1 MQRPT
6 RTAVAAF
13 ALGLGVCW
21 AAPYGQ
27 TPAHAQSLEAP
38 AAAAQTNDEPAGD
51 PQGVDPQAAEAQKRA
66 PTIEAWLRERRSE
79 DADPP
84 ADAPRSEDRRSAPTI
99 ETWLRERQS
108 EDAGQTPDAA
118 PRETA
123 DAPPRDA
130 ADAARS
136 KRRSAPTIDSW
147 LRERRMEES
156 GQAVDTP
163 ADDARA
169 GSDGQGADAQ
179 AAAPEP
185 VLSPAGTVAQ
195 MAAWVIGSG
204 DNDGRPFVI
213 VDKLAANVFVFDVD
227 GHLMGGAPAL
237 VGLAPGDD
245 SADGVGDREL
255 SAIGPDDRTTPAG
268 RFVAGFG
275 PARGGRTVLWV
286 DFATAI
292 SLHPVVTSN
301 PKEHRLERI
310 KSPAPE
316 DHRITFGCINV
327 PAAFYKD
334 VVLQA
339 FGGGSGV
346 VYILPDTKPIE
357 AVFPAFAALTGAHG
371 APTSAASQ
379 DPQPDARPDPTVAAQ
394 DHADNVSDRADGEAA
409 PEAPAPEPVRSAG
422 ADRAAQR

>member
-1 MQRPT
+1 
-6 RTAVAAF
+6 
-13 ALGLGVCW
+13 
-21 AAPYGQ
+21 
-27 TPAHAQSLEAP
+27 LEAP
-38 AAAAQTNDEPAGD
+38 AATAQTTDEPAGD
-51 PQGVDPQAAEAQKRA
+51 PQGVDSSAAQAQKRA

-79 DADPP
+79 DAPDQA
-84 ADAPRSEDRRSAPTI
+84 ADVPRSDDPRSVPTI
-99 ETWLRERQS
+99 DSWLHERQPQ
-108 EDAGQTPDAA
+108 DAGQTPDV
-118 PRETA
+118 PRRE
-123 DAPPRDA
+123 A
-130 ADAARS
+130 ADAAKS
-136 KRRSAPTIDSW
+136 KGRAKPTIDSW

-156 GQAVDTP
+156 GQP
-163 ADDARA
+163 ADPAADDTRA
-169 GSDGQGADAQ
+169 GSDGQGADAS

-185 VLSPAGTVAQ
+185 VMNPSGTVAE

-213 VDKLAANVFVFDVD
+213 VDKLAADVFVFDGD

-245 SADGVGDREL
+245 SVDGVGDREL

-301 PKEHRLERI
+301 PKENRLERI
-310 KSPAPE
+310 ASPDPQ

-327 PAAFYKD
+327 PAAFYQD

-339 FGGGSGV
+339 FNGGSGV
-346 VYILPDTKPIE
+346 VYVLPDTKPIE
-357 AVFPAFAALTGAHG
+357 AVFPAFAALTGARG

-379 DPQPDARPDPTVAAQ
+379 DPQPDASPDPTVASQDPTVAAQ
-394 DHADNVSDRADGEAA
+394 DHADNVSDRGAGDQAA
-409 PEAPAPEPVRSAG
+409 PDERAPEPVRSAG
-422 ADRAAQR
+422 SDRAAQR

>member
-6 RTAVAAF
+6 RTAVAVF

-21 AAPYGQ
+21 AAPFGQ
-27 TPAHAQSLEAP
+27 TPAHAQASEAP
-38 AAAAQTNDEPAGD
+38 AATAQTNDEPAGD
-51 PQGVDPQAAEAQKRA
+51 PQGVDPQVAEAQKRV
-66 PTIEAWLRERRSE
+66 PTIEAWLRERRAE
-79 DADPP
+79 DVDQA
-84 ADAPRSEDRRSAPTI
+84 ADAPRSDDRRSAPTI
-99 ETWLRERQS
+99 DAWLHERRS
-108 EDAGQTPDAA
+108 EDAGPAA
-118 PRETA
+118 DT
-123 DAPPRDA
+123 PPRHVAKA
-130 ADAARS
+130 AKS
-136 KRRSAPTIDSW
+136 KQQSAPTIDSW

-156 GQAVDTP
+156 GQP
-163 ADDARA
+163 ADASADQTQA
-169 GSDGQGADAQ
+169 GSDGQGGDEL

-185 VLSPAGTVAQ
+185 VLNPTGTVAE

-213 VDKLAANVFVFDVD
+213 VDKLAANVFVFDGD

-245 SADGVGDREL
+245 SVDGVGDREL

-327 PAAFYKD
+327 PASFYQD

-339 FGGGSGV
+339 FDGGSGV
-346 VYILPDTKPIE
+346 VYVLPDTKPIE

-371 APTSAASQ
+371 APTSAAAAGQ
-379 DPQPDARPDPTVAAQ
+379 DAQPASPDPTVAAQ
-394 DHADNVSDRADGEAA
+394 DHADNASDRAGGDQAA
-409 PEAPAPEPVRSAG
+409 PDGPVPEPVRSAG
-422 ADRAAQR
+422 ADHAAQR